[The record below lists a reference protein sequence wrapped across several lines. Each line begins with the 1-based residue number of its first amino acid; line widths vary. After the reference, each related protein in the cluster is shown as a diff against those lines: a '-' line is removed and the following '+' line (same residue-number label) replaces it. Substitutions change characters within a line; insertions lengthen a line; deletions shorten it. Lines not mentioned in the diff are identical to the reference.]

1 MTIKNIPIED
11 LAEIIA
17 GLVKQGVTF
26 TARPLDSFQGGGWII
41 ELTGGF

>member
-1 MTIKNIPIED
+1 MTIRHIRLID

-26 TARPLDSFQGGGWII
+26 ECRPDSPCQGTWQI